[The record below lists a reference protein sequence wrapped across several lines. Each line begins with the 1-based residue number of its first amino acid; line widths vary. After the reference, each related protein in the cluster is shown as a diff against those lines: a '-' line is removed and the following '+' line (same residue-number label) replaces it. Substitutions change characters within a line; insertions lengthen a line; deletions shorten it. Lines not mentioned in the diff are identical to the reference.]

1 MSTKPVYETIKEYL
15 VDLADCSALNKIPL
29 PSEKQLCIKFGVSR
43 VSVRRAF
50 SELEKQFKIER
61 YKGKGSFF
69 IRPERADAVGES
81 PRALFSVI
89 IPDYSK
95 FSRDILFGINDF
107 CKNNNADYFV
117 SFTFSASV
125 LEERHIVM
133 AKKMKCKGIILM
145 PTANGDYNDELVS
158 LALSEF
164 PLVLIDRKLL
174 RFNLPCVSSNHREIG
189 ETAAKILFEKGHSNI
204 VFFSSKNT
212 VSSVLDRINGF
223 GRIAALNRIKGYYED
238 ISDVGDY
245 YEYFK
250 RYVQSNR
257 KITGFA
263 VPAYAASQ
271 LLKIL
276 NTVNGSDSGQYDVVI
291 IDDEYYNPSDLVNK
305 KCSVIVQDGKQI
317 GYKAMEMLYNKVF
330 SGT

>member
-1 MSTKPVYETIKEYL
+1 M
-15 VDLADCSALNKIPL
+15 
-29 PSEKQLCIKFGVSR
+29 
-43 VSVRRAF
+43 
-50 SELEKQFKIER
+50 
-61 YKGKGSFF
+61 
-69 IRPERADAVGES
+69 
-81 PRALFSVI
+81 
-89 IPDYSK
+89 
-95 FSRDILFGINDF
+95 
-107 CKNNNADYFV
+107 
-117 SFTFSASV
+117 

-133 AKKMKCKGIILM
+133 AKKMKCNGIILM

-174 RFNLPCVSSNHREIG
+174 RFNLPCVSSNHCEIG

-212 VSSVLDRINGF
+212 VSSVQDRISGF
-223 GRIAALNRIKGYYED
+223 GRIATLNKIKGYYED
-238 ISDVGDY
+238 ISDVSDF

-263 VPAYAASQ
+263 VPAHAASQ

-291 IDDEYYNPSDLVNK
+291 IDDEYYNPSDLVSK
-305 KCSVIVQDGKQI
+305 KCPVIVQDGKQI

-330 SGT
+330 SGTEPADLILGVRTI